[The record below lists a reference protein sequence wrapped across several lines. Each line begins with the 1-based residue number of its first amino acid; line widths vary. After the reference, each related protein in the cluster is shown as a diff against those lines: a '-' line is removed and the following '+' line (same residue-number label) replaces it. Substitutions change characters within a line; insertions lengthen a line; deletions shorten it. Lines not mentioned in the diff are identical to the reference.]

1 MFAMGRIGAT
11 SAVGQKNQAGTIFE
25 NPLFHIHE
33 AKISPHTFLHATRNF
48 LLNFPR
54 RSSQIRSVAVSR
66 RDARVG
72 AGHGI

>member
-33 AKISPHTFLHATRNF
+33 AKISPHTFFMQR
-48 LLNFPR
+48 
-54 RSSQIRSVAVSR
+54 
-66 RDARVG
+66 
-72 AGHGI
+72 GIFY